1 MLYKLSHA
9 HPLCTSAPAYSV
21 PTDWEKEWRWQTRK
35 QRYKAVSVTILSKK
49 EQLDVNFHLSQKKV
63 NNVIITFYVI

>member
-1 MLYKLSHA
+1 
-9 HPLCTSAPAYSV
+9 
-21 PTDWEKEWRWQTRK
+21 
-35 QRYKAVSVTILSKK
+35 VTILSKK